1 MKRWIARVGAGKT
14 GGNPIK
20 QVREYDVLAPDS
32 GGKGNE
38 KWSDLS
44 GYTLKLEST
53 ELLMD

>member
-1 MKRWIARVGAGKT
+1 MGAGKT
-14 GGNPIK
+14 GGNPIM

-38 KWSDLS
+38 KWSDSS
-44 GYTLKLEST
+44 GYTLKLEPT